1 MAIFATSVILTPAV
15 SFWYQDESLVENGEN
30 VYFHEDAPN
39 QDILQVKQQLQVG
52 ASKEKSLLG
61 LLGKYEYP
69 YHAVPGS
76 RAGLKNAYS

>member
-1 MAIFATSVILTPAV
+1 MAIFATNVILTPAV
-15 SFWYQDESLVENGEN
+15 SFWYQDESLVKNGEN
-30 VYFHEDAPN
+30 VYFHKDAPN

-61 LLGKYEYP
+61 LLGKYKDP